1 MKNNFLKSFFKKDEE
16 CIKNILNKKI
26 LVVGCGGVGSNVL
39 KQLVQMGFINLAF
52 VDLDIVE
59 KSNLLRQF
67 YFENQIGK
75 FKVDCIYENLK
86 LIDKKVKL
94 QKFKR
99 NLDNSNYK
107 KLCLNID
114 LIIDCSDNFETRFL
128 IEKISKELKIDWIYN
143 GAIKDESISSMFYY
157 SDKSKYFNK
166 IFKKRNEG
174 EKCSDS
180 NVLIPSLNLTSSFC
194 VSLVLKY
201 FFKKKKQRYLLKFKL
216 KDFIFSKIKFN

>member
-1 MKNNFLKSFFKKDEE
+1 MKNNFLKSFFKKDEDY
-16 CIKNILNKKI
+16 IKNILNKKI

-39 KQLVQMGFINLAF
+39 KQLVQMGFNNLAF

-99 NLDNSNYK
+99 NLDIFNYK
-107 KLCLNID
+107 KICLEVD
-114 LIIDCSDNFETRFL
+114 LIIDCSDSFETRFL

-143 GAIKDESISSMFYY
+143 GAIKDESISSIFYH

-166 IFKKRNEG
+166 IFKKRNEN
-174 EKCSDS
+174 EKCNDS
-180 NVLIPSLNLTSSFC
+180 NVLISSINFTSSFC

-201 FFKKKKQRYLLKFKL
+201 FFEKRKQKYLLKFKI
-216 KDFIFSKIKFN
+216 KDFTFSKIKFN